1 MTIEFAHQWVLL
13 MLPISLLPVFMPG
26 QKPLMHAYLPLF
38 PTDSLSKL
46 IDLGLRCVASIAIGT
61 LICAIAGPHRPAQE
75 IERTGQGAQ
84 VVLLLD
90 RSRSMDEPFY
100 SQTLTSHPL
109 GAARRGENKGAIAR
123 KMLSEFVASR
133 LNDMFGMVVF
143 SSYPI
148 KVLPLT
154 QKQAIIQAAI
164 EAGNIGK
171 GLAETDIGAGLL
183 KSLEFFNDQ
192 PYTGSRIVVL
202 VSDGGAT
209 LDVATQ
215 IRIKNLMRRN
225 RVALYWIYI
234 RSRNSLGLVSGM
246 PDGISSNLPPQQ
258 ALHEFFLNADVAYR
272 AYTAENPEELQR
284 AIADVN
290 RLQNL
295 PIRYTDLIPQRD
307 VSPTLYGLAALMLVC
322 MLIAKL
328 IEVRVSDD

>member
-1 MTIEFAHQWVLL
+1 MNIEFTHPWVLF
-13 MLPISLLPVFMPG
+13 MLPLSLLPMFLQG
-26 QKPLMHAYLPLF
+26 QKPLSYAYLPLI
-38 PTDSLSKL
+38 PPDSLSKL
-46 IDLGLRCVASIAIGT
+46 IDIGLRLVATAAIGT

-100 SQTLTSHPL
+100 SQTPTSHPL
-109 GAARRGENKGAIAR
+109 GAARRDENKGAIAR
-123 KMLSEFVASR
+123 KMLSEFAASR

-143 SSYPI
+143 SSNPI

-164 EAGNIGK
+164 EAGNIGR

-209 LDVATQ
+209 LNVATQ

-234 RSRNSLGLVSGM
+234 RSRNSLGLANGM
-246 PDGISSNLPPQQ
+246 QDIASNNLPPQQ
-258 ALHEFFLNADVAYR
+258 ALHQFFLNANVPYR

-307 VSPTLYGLAALMLVC
+307 MTPTIYALAALMLAC
-322 MLIAKL
+322 MLTAKL
-328 IEVRVSDD
+328 IEVRVWR

>member
-1 MTIEFAHQWVLL
+1 MNLAFAHPWALL
-13 MLPISLLPVFMPG
+13 MLPLSLLPVVLQG
-26 QKPLMHAYLPLF
+26 QKPLVYAYLRMIP
-38 PTDSLSKL
+38 PDSLSKL
-46 IDLGLRCVASIAIGT
+46 IDVGLRLIAAVAIGA
-61 LICAIAGPHRPAQE
+61 IVCAIGGPYRPAQE

-100 SQTLTSHPL
+100 SQAVTSLPL
-109 GAARRGENKGAIAR
+109 GAAGRGENKGAVAR

-133 LNDMFGMVVF
+133 QNDMFGMLVF
-143 SSYPI
+143 SSNPI
-148 KVLPLT
+148 KILPLT
-154 QKQAIIQAAI
+154 QKQTIIQAAI
-164 EAGNIGK
+164 EAGNIGR

-183 KSLEFFNDQ
+183 KSLEFFNDK

-209 LDVATQ
+209 LNQGTQ
-215 IRIKNLMRRN
+215 NRIKNLMRRN

-234 RSRNSLGLVSGM
+234 RSRNSSGLV
-246 PDGISSNLPPQQ
+246 DGVQGSAAENLAPQQ
-258 ALHEFFLNADVAYR
+258 ALHQFFLNAEVPYR

-295 PIRYTDLIPQRD
+295 PIRYKDLIPRRD
-307 VSPTLYGLAALMLVC
+307 LTPLAYALAVLMLAF
-322 MLIAKL
+322 MITAKV
-328 IEVRVSDD
+328 IEVRVWQ

>member
-1 MTIEFAHQWVLL
+1 MNLQFAHPWVLF
-13 MLPISLLPVFMPG
+13 LLPLG
-26 QKPLMHAYLPLF
+26 LLPLF
-38 PTDSLSKL
+38 LQIHKPLTYAHMQLIPSDSLSAF
-46 IDLGLRCVASIAIGT
+46 IDVGLRCVAMLALGS
-61 LICAIAGPHRPAQE
+61 LVCAMAGPYRPAQE
-75 IERTGQGAQ
+75 IERTGLGAQ

-100 SQTLTSHPL
+100 SQTLTSHPM
-109 GAARRGENKGAIAR
+109 GAARRNESKGAIAR
-123 KMLSEFVASR
+123 QLLSEFAASR
-133 LNDMFGMVVF
+133 LKDMFGLVVF
-143 SSYPI
+143 SSNPI

-154 QKQAIIQAAI
+154 QKQAIVQAAI

-183 KSLEFFNDQ
+183 TSVKFFDDQ

-215 IRIKNLMRRN
+215 IRIRNVMKRN

-234 RSRNSLGLVSGM
+234 RSRNSMGLVSTT
-246 PDGISSNLPPQQ
+246 PDGSADMLPPQQ
-258 ALHEFFLNADVAYR
+258 ALHQYFLNADVPYR

-307 VSPTLYGLAALMLVC
+307 VTPKLYALAALMLAC

-328 IEVRVSDD
+328 MEVRFWR